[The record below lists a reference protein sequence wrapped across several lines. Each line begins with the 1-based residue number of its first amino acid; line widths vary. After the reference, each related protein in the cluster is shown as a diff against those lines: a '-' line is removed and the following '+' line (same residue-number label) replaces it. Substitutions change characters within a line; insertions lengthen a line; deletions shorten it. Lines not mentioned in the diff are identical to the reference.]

1 MNYFSD
7 EDEEDIEDEE
17 DLEEEEDPEDED
29 SDEGEDDEDGVD
41 EEDLAMFRFMKQ
53 MRKQGASGM
62 GAPQGSCPCWGVPG
76 QQMQLRKFA
85 ADGDSDEDSD
95 AENVEQQ
102 PQVPQEPRIEDFG
115 GETIPDCCQEQYGL
129 LIIGEVLDD
138 EKVKELKNKCCRDV
152 YSGFHRFGLRWYK
165 FR

>member
-1 MNYFSD
+1 MLSEVGTATASPGLTVSFFDDFLKMMLKGFVKVLSSC
-7 EDEEDIEDEE
+7 
-17 DLEEEEDPEDED
+17 LD
-29 SDEGEDDEDGVD
+29 SRNSKV
-41 EEDLAMFRFMKQ
+41 Q
-53 MRKQGASGM
+53 
-62 GAPQGSCPCWGVPG
+62 
-76 QQMQLRKFA
+76 
-85 ADGDSDEDSD
+85 
-95 AENVEQQ
+95 QQ